1 MNDQHQSP
9 LNILMICLKNA
20 FNISIAHNFDLNIWS
35 WARAHERDK
44 KLLEVTKM
52 TIVFVSKKTIR
63 YEKTQL
69 WVNLLFFRPFS

>member
-1 MNDQHQSP
+1 MNDQHQST

-44 KLLEVTKM
+44 
-52 TIVFVSKKTIR
+52 
-63 YEKTQL
+63 
-69 WVNLLFFRPFS
+69 N

>member
-1 MNDQHQSP
+1 MNDQHQST

-44 KLLEVTKM
+44 KLLEVTHASRTM
-52 TIVFVSKKTIR
+52 
-63 YEKTQL
+63 
-69 WVNLLFFRPFS
+69 NLISIFRMIAVTNILSI